1 MPSSLR
7 FVALVDID
15 YPVASTRTVNF
26 HGFLVLLLM
35 LLSDGFAEGLIVS
48 QAEFTADRCDSVGDW
63 SQLIK

>member
-1 MPSSLR
+1 
-7 FVALVDID
+7 
-15 YPVASTRTVNF
+15 
-26 HGFLVLLLM
+26 LLM